1 METDKFATVI
11 WRNIKLSP
19 GKNHIE
25 INSSDGNDFADW
37 TVKD

>member
-19 GKNHIE
+19 GKNHVE
-25 INSSDGNDFADW
+25 IITSDGNDFADW
-37 TVKD
+37 TVKN